1 METVTVNTTP
11 RGPLQGIRI
20 LDLTTVMLGPFATQI
35 FGEMGAD
42 VIKIEAPGGDIGR
55 WTGVGK
61 SPGMSAAHMMKGRN
75 KRSVILDLKNP
86 KAREPLR
93 RLVETADVFVH
104 NIRPQA
110 AKRLCID
117 YDAIANWESDIIY
130 AAATGYG
137 EAGPYV
143 DKPAYDDL
151 IQGASGLA
159 ALSGAVTGTPRYGPS
174 VLADKTVGLY
184 LTYAITM
191 ALFHRERTGEGQ
203 RVHVPM
209 YEAFTSFVMN
219 EHMQGHSFEPPIG
232 PPGYQRLLTPH
243 RRPYPTADGHVC
255 VLPYNDKHWQK
266 FFELTGR
273 PELSRDARFADQPSR
288 SKNIDA
294 LYEIVGE
301 IMVGRT
307 SAEWLEVLAAADI
320 PVMPMNTPEDL
331 FECPH
336 LESVDMFPEV
346 DHPTEGRMRHIKV
359 PVHFS
364 KTPGGYYRHPEQP
377 GQSTEAVLSE
387 VGYEAD
393 DIAALWEAGAIGEP
407 AK

>member
-1 METVTVNTTP
+1 MNTNP
-11 RGPLQGIRI
+11 PGPLQGIRV

-61 SPGMSAAHMMKGRN
+61 SAGMSAAHMMKGRN
-75 KRSVILDLKNP
+75 KRSVILDLKKP
-86 KAREPLR
+86 EAREPLQ

-104 NIRPQA
+104 NIRPEA
-110 AKRLCID
+110 AKRLSID
-117 YDAIANWESDIIY
+117 YDAIANWKSDIIY

-219 EHMQGHSFEPPIG
+219 EHMQGHAYEPPIG

-255 VLPYNDKHWQK
+255 VLPYNNKHWQR
-266 FFELTGR
+266 FFELTGQ
-273 PELSRDARFADQPSR
+273 PELSEDERFADQPSR

-301 IMVGRT
+301 TMIGRT
-307 SAEWLEVLAAADI
+307 SAEWLEVLSAADI

-336 LESVDMFPEV
+336 LEGVGMFPEV
-346 DHPTEGRMRHIKV
+346 DHPTEGRIRHIKV

-364 KTPGGYYRHPEQP
+364 KTPGGYYRHAEQP

-387 VGYEAD
+387 VGYTPD
-393 DIAALWEAGAIGEP
+393 DISALSEAGAIGKP
-407 AK
+407 AR

>member
-1 METVTVNTTP
+1 MNTTP
-11 RGPLQGIRI
+11 PGPLQGIRV

-61 SPGMSAAHMMKGRN
+61 SAGMSAAHMMKGRN
-75 KRSVILDLKNP
+75 KRSVILDLKKP
-86 KAREPLR
+86 EAREPLQ

-104 NIRPQA
+104 NIRPEA
-110 AKRLCID
+110 AKRLSID
-117 YDAIANWESDIIY
+117 YDAIANWKSDIIY

-219 EHMQGHSFEPPIG
+219 EHMQGHAYEPPIG

-255 VLPYNDKHWQK
+255 VLPYNNKHWQR
-266 FFELTGR
+266 FFELTGQ
-273 PELSRDARFADQPSR
+273 PELSEDERFADQPSR

-301 IMVGRT
+301 TMIGRT
-307 SAEWLEVLAAADI
+307 SAEWLEVLSAADI

-336 LESVDMFPEV
+336 LEGVGMFPEV
-346 DHPTEGRMRHIKV
+346 DHPTEGRIRHIKV

-364 KTPGGYYRHPEQP
+364 KTPGGYYRHAEQP

-387 VGYEAD
+387 VGYTPD
-393 DIAALWEAGAIGEP
+393 DISALSEAGAIGKP
-407 AK
+407 AR